1 MCDVVGLTSIQ
12 LLLLSSYIQIKV
24 NIIEVV
30 CFIWVYIH
38 FIFNVNM
45 KGAGIGCLLTQTILK
60 INFGQ
65 DNYLPANESGR
76 TLDVCKSTD
85 LIYYRNIIYIVFV
98 HL

>member
-1 MCDVVGLTSIQ
+1 
-12 LLLLSSYIQIKV
+12 
-24 NIIEVV
+24 
-30 CFIWVYIH
+30 
-38 FIFNVNM
+38 M